1 LDLTNLQ
8 CCTIGFGQA
17 RVYVSLA
24 TGDGHFAAP
33 TFELPEFGTSAG
45 GWSSDDTYPRRVADV
60 NGDGMADIVGF
71 GNAGVYVSLATGGG
85 NFAAP
90 TFALST
96 FGTAGGWASEN
107 IYPRKVADV
116 NADGRADIVGFGP
129 PGVYVALGNAEGTFD
144 LPTTDLNAFGT
155 GPFAGGWTSE
165 DQYPR
170 LMADVTG
177 DHAAD
182 IVGFGYNGV
191 YISGSHDLVLV

>member
-1 LDLTNLQ
+1 
-8 CCTIGFGQA
+8 
-17 RVYVSLA
+17 
-24 TGDGHFAAP
+24 
-33 TFELPEFGTSAG
+33 
-45 GWSSDDTYPRRVADV
+45 
-60 NGDGMADIVGF
+60 M
-71 GNAGVYVSLATGGG
+71 
-85 NFAAP
+85 
-90 TFALST
+90 
-96 FGTAGGWASEN
+96 
-107 IYPRKVADV
+107 

-155 GPFAGGWTSE
+155 SPFAGGWTSE

-170 LMADVTG
+170 LLANVTG